1 MSAIV
6 ESVNPQPAPAASTR
20 PLWVAVGVL
29 SVAVLG
35 MGGMLIHGQM
45 ANPPAASGNPPAMA
59 AASGEAG
66 PATAVATPSVKTA
79 EPTKAEEP
87 ATHKPVKAPQV
98 AAKAPANAPPVT
110 VAQAPVTVQAPA
122 RPVCGNCGWVESVQQ
137 VQQAGHPVG
146 VGAVAGGV
154 LGAVVGNQ
162 VGGGNGRTI
171 ATVLGAV
178 GGGLAGN
185 EVEKKMKKTTHYEV
199 RVRMEDGSLRTFEQ
213 ANPIGNGERVVVENG
228 VLRPA
233 PQPDMPVNGVP
244 GATGK
249 VYSTQ

>member
-1 MSAIV
+1 MNAVV
-6 ESVNPQPAPAASTR
+6 ESVNPQPAQAASTR

-35 MGGMLIHGQM
+35 MGGVLIHGQM
-45 ANPPAASGNPPAMA
+45 ANSPAASNSPPAVA

-66 PATAVATPSVKTA
+66 PAVAAPAVKTA
-79 EPTKAEEP
+79 ESTKADESP
-87 ATHKPVKAPQV
+87 ATHKPVKSPQV
-98 AAKAPANAPPVT
+98 VAKAPVKVPPVT

-146 VGAVAGGV
+146 VGAIAGGV

-162 VGGGNGRTI
+162 VGGGNGRTV

-185 EVEKKMKKTTHYEV
+185 EVEKKLKKTTHYEV

-244 GATGK
+244 SATGK